1 MTNAD
6 KIRSM
11 TDEQLLDF
19 MVSVLGHYHLMQI
32 EHPSKDIFNIEW
44 LKQEADIHLLTLST
58 VFGWIL
64 KKPQATGPMMR

>member
-1 MTNAD
+1 MLSLHDWSMMNMTNAE

-44 LKQEADIHLLTLST
+44 LKQEAEEE
-58 VFGWIL
+58 
-64 KKPQATGPMMR
+64 

>member
-1 MTNAD
+1 MLSLHDWSMMNMTNAE

-32 EHPSKDIFNIEW
+32 EDTHKDIFNIEW
-44 LKQEADIHLLTLST
+44 LKREA
-58 VFGWIL
+58 GEEE
-64 KKPQATGPMMR
+64 

>member
-19 MVSVLGHYHLMQI
+19 MVSVLGRYHLMQI
-32 EHPSKDIFNIEW
+32 EHPYKDIFNIEW
-44 LKQEADIHLLTLST
+44 LKQEAEEE
-58 VFGWIL
+58 
-64 KKPQATGPMMR
+64 R

>member
-44 LKQEADIHLLTLST
+44 LKQEAEEE
-58 VFGWIL
+58 
-64 KKPQATGPMMR
+64 